1 MNERLATYILT
12 QIRNGIQGYQDI
24 LISAKSTETFFALKD
39 EEFSK
44 TINELKEL
52 DCIRNL
58 SVGHPKTYILNNERN
73 CLNYYE
79 QRVNEEIN
87 SKDLEDEFKKLQI
100 ENIKL
105 STKVLTLQIG
115 EIKNKIIYIL
125 IGAAAA
131 TLFTLIGK
139 IAG

>member
-58 SVGHPKTYILNNERN
+58 SGGHPKTYILNNERN